1 MILANLLKLA
11 HEELADDKS
20 HRTARGTAWH
30 DDARAQRLMKRC
42 PQLAAAIS
50 SLLTAETCG
59 WERPVSGV
67 RDGEPFV
74 EVPASWDACVSPA
87 DARVM
92 AALLL
97 KAADSA
103 EETNA
108 KT

>member
-1 MILANLLKLA
+1 MTLANLLKLA
-11 HEELADDKS
+11 HEELADDKA

-42 PQLAAAIS
+42 PQLARAIL

-74 EVPASWDACVSPA
+74 EVPASWATRVSPA

-92 AALLL
+92 AVMLLRS
-97 KAADSA
+97 ADES
-103 EETNA
+103 EKTNG
-108 KT
+108 